1 MPGISVGATGGSAV
15 SEQQQKVH
23 DIIAEETK
31 TINVDEI
38 LKKYDRESTFR
49 ELTGMWARIIAIICI
64 CFSLFQLYTAAFGVY
79 PAQIQR
85 GTHLAFALALVFL
98 LYPATAKG
106 SRSSMN
112 PVDVVLAAL
121 GAIAGAYLVANYH
134 SIVLRG
140 GLPTTMDLIV
150 AGVTVLLVLE
160 GARRVIGSPISI
172 IAIVFIL
179 YAYLGPYIPGMFGH
193 RGFTTRRI
201 LNHLYMTTEGIFGLP
216 LGVSATF
223 VYLFILFGAFLHKSG
238 LGKFFID
245 LALAATGHTVGGP
258 AKVAVLASGLFGTI
272 SGSSVA
278 NVVTTGTFTIPLMK
292 SIGYPAHFA
301 GAVEA
306 AASTGGQLMPP
317 IMGAAAFVMS
327 EFIGVPYATIA
338 IAAALP
344 AVLYYLAVGLMV
356 HMEALRL
363 GLKGLPKESL
373 PDPKKVLREGGHLLI
388 PLGVIIYML
397 VSGYTPLRA
406 ALVCIVATVVVAMM
420 RKNTRLKLSDV
431 LQALEDGAR
440 SALGVAAAC
449 AAAGIIIGIVTLT
462 GLGLKM
468 ANGIIML
475 AGGSFFFTL
484 FLTMIASII
493 LGMGLPTTAKYI
505 ILASMAAPAIQKF
518 GVPAMAAHMFIL
530 YYGIIADLTPP
541 VALAAY
547 AGAGIAGANPMKTGW
562 TSLRL
567 AIAAFLIPYIFAYN
581 PSLLLI
587 DTTAMEVVLVSIS
600 ALMGAFCL
608 AVAGAGFWYVPLSKI
623 ERVVVFAG
631 ALMLIK
637 PGLYTDLAGA
647 AILVLDWF
655 YQKSK
660 RRKSL
665 GGA

>member
-1 MPGISVGATGGSAV
+1 M

-245 LALAATGHTVGGP
+245 LALAATGHPVGGP

>member
-1 MPGISVGATGGSAV
+1 M
-15 SEQQQKVH
+15 SENEQKAQEIH
-23 DIIAEETK
+23 EIIEEGTK
-31 TINVDEI
+31 TIDVDEI

-49 ELTGMWARIIAIICI
+49 VLSGTWAKIISIICI

-98 LYPATAKG
+98 LYPATGKG

-112 PVDVVLAAL
+112 PMDVVLAVL
-121 GAIAGAYLVANYH
+121 GGFAGAYLVANYH

-140 GLPTTMDLIV
+140 GLPTTVDLIV

-179 YAYLGPYIPGMFGH
+179 YAYFGPYIPGMFGH
-193 RGFTTRRI
+193 RGFTTKRI

-363 GLKGLPKESL
+363 GLKGLPRESL
-373 PDPKKVLREGGHLLI
+373 PDPKKVIREGGHLLI
-388 PLGVIIYML
+388 PLGIIIYML

-406 ALVCIVATVVVAMM
+406 ALVCIVSTVVVAMM
-420 RKNTRLKLSDV
+420 RKNTRLKLSDI

-449 AAAGIIIGIVTLT
+449 AAAGIIIGIVTLS

-587 DTTAMEVVLVSIS
+587 DTTAVEVLLVCVS

-608 AVAGAGFWYVPLSKI
+608 AVAGAGFWYVPLSMI
-623 ERVVVFAG
+623 ERVLVFAG

-655 YQKSK
+655 YQKNK
-660 RRKSL
+660 LRKSL